1 MVGMPAPSDLPAAVA
16 VAWGLSD
23 RARRGPR
30 PAFTLDDVVG
40 AAVALADE
48 HGLDGVS
55 MTRVA
60 AALGYSTM
68 SLYRYVGSKEE
79 LLLHMQDAAWG
90 PPPRAEIEAAGWRDG
105 LAEWTRAT
113 MRSYRAHPWVVDIP
127 ISGPPLLPRSLD
139 WMDCA
144 LGLLAGTPLTGIER
158 LATMSLLTGYA
169 RNEVSLSR
177 NLERARAAHPPAADV
192 DEGDLYERQL
202 RGVVRADRL
211 PALHGLLED
220 GLFAAP
226 PSMPAGG
233 EDDFMLDFGLERI
246 LDGVQALIQSR
257 SAGGSGPS
265 TSTGSG
271 QATSSGTERS

>member
-1 MVGMPAPSDLPAAVA
+1 
-16 VAWGLSD
+16 
-23 RARRGPR
+23 
-30 PAFTLDDVVG
+30 
-40 AAVALADE
+40 
-48 HGLDGVS
+48 
-55 MTRVA
+55 
-60 AALGYSTM
+60 
-68 SLYRYVGSKEE
+68 
-79 LLLHMQDAAWG
+79 
-90 PPPRAEIEAAGWRDG
+90 
-105 LAEWTRAT
+105 

-144 LGLLAGTPLTGIER
+144 LGLLAATPLTAIER

-202 RGVVRADRL
+202 RAVVPADRL
-211 PALHGLLED
+211 PALHALMEA

-233 EDDFMLDFGLERI
+233 EDVFLVDYGLERI
-246 LDGVQALIQSR
+246 LDGIQSLIDSR
-257 SAGGSGPS
+257 GVGELA
-265 TSTGSG
+265 
-271 QATSSGTERS
+271 R